1 MKKRLFLVALAA
13 LFAAALSLRAQEENI
28 NLGKKYGNY
37 EVKLTKDKWTSDIPV
52 TAIWDNATGVWV
64 TAPKIKNKEG
74 SLFLLP
80 KTEVEFFESQATLW
94 MWFTT
99 GRPAMPPS

>member
-13 LFAAALSLRAQEENI
+13 LFAAALSLQAQEENI

-80 KTEVEFFESQATLW
+80 KTTYLDVFLNRLYTSYVSQSR
-94 MWFTT
+94 
-99 GRPAMPPS
+99 GI